1 MSDSLYSLT
10 SGSVESTFEEAV
22 ASVQNYGFPQ
32 SVFEVERLSAPKGH
46 SVGEKPTG
54 EFLVLRPSMTPS
66 EYAQMKP
73 GDSVQ
78 CLGLRKEP
86 SGSFALCRIRRMAEG
101 MGRNN
106 MTERK

>member
-1 MSDSLYSLT
+1 MPDPLYSLT
-10 SGSVESTFEEAV
+10 SGSMEATFEEAV

-32 SVFEVERLSAPKGH
+32 SVFEVERLSLPKGH
-46 SVGEKPTG
+46 STGEKATG
-54 EFLVLRPSMTPS
+54 EFLVLRPSTTPAD
-66 EYAQMKP
+66 YARMKP
-73 GDSVQ
+73 GDTIQ

-86 SGSFALCRIRRMAEG
+86 SGSFAVCRIHRMAEG